1 MTDQSVSRFWDNYI
15 YKTKAYGVKRDAA
28 RWYVRHAEK
37 YIKSKPNV
45 RLVEHTAHDLENYL
59 HAKGD
64 MSRLEDWQYKQ
75 IIISLKILFTEMVK
89 VKWSKHF
96 PWDEYIEHAESLP
109 NSHATV
115 SRDYQEVD
123 IESIEE
129 GLIDKND
136 KNNGLFKQVFAE
148 HPLHI
153 QNLIK
158 HIRLKHYS
166 IRTEQSYLG
175 WLLRYIRFHSMKDP
189 CLLKESDISQ
199 FLEHLVF
206 KRKVSSSTQSQA
218 LNALIF
224 FYKSVLGV
232 ELSDAI
238 VFARSKKP
246 KRLPVVLS
254 TNEVQKLLS
263 NFKHPT
269 QCLMVNLL
277 YGCGMRL
284 MECVRLRVQDVD
296 FDYQQI
302 LVRQAKGGKDRVV
315 PIPKK
320 LLVTLKEHIATVKVL
335 HAEDLKEGFGSV
347 YMPDALAR
355 KYPNAAKEFRW
366 QYVFPSSTISKDP
379 RSKAIRRHHV
389 HERSLQRHIKK
400 SAEKVGITKKVS
412 SHTFRHSF
420 ATHLLENGY
429 DIRTVQELLGHADVS
444 TTMIYTHVLNK
455 PGVTVTSPL
464 DMLDA

>member
-1 MTDQSVSRFWDNYI
+1 MTDQSVSRFWDNFI
-15 YKTKAYGVKRDAA
+15 YKTKRYGVKPDSA
-28 RWYVRHAEK
+28 RWYVRHAEA
-37 YIKSKPNV
+37 YIKTKPDV
-45 RLVEHTAHDLENYL
+45 RLAEHSAHDVEHYL
-59 HAKGD
+59 QMKGD
-64 MSRLEDWQYKQ
+64 MSRLQDWQYKQ
-75 IIISLKILFTEMVK
+75 IIISIKILFTEMVK
-89 VKWSKHF
+89 VDWAKQF
-96 PWDEYIEHAESLP
+96 PWDEYIGHAESLP
-109 NSHATV
+109 NNHATV
-115 SRDYQEVD
+115 ARDYQEVD
-123 IESIEE
+123 IESITQ

-136 KNNGLFKQVFAE
+136 KNNGLFKQVFSE
-148 HPLHI
+148 YPLHI

-189 CLLKESDISQ
+189 ATLKEDDIAQ
-199 FLEHLVF
+199 FLESLVF

-224 FYKSVLGV
+224 FYKTVLGI
-232 ELSDAI
+232 ELSDSIA
-238 VFARSKKP
+238 FARSKKP

-254 TNEVQKLLS
+254 VNEVQRLL
-263 NFKHPT
+263 NNIKHPT
-269 QCLMVNLL
+269 QCLMLSLL

-302 LVRQAKGGKDRVV
+302 FVRQAKGGKDRVV

-320 LLVTLKEHIATVKVL
+320 TLATLREHITSVKIL
-335 HAEDLKEGFGSV
+335 HSEDLKEGLGSV
-347 YMPDALAR
+347 YMPDALGR
-355 KYPNAAKEFRW
+355 KYPNAEKEFRW
-366 QYVFPSSTISKDP
+366 QYVFPSTTISKDP

-389 HERSLQRHIKK
+389 HERSLQRSIKK
-400 SAEKVGITKKVS
+400 SAEEVGITKKVS

-464 DMLDA
+464 DML